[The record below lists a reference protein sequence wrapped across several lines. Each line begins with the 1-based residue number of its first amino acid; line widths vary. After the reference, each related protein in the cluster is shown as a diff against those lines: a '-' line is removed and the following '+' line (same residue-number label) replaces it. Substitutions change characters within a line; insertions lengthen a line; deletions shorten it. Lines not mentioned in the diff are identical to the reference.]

1 MFFFYHKTQ
10 NALLNLTRVFPRCS
24 NLTHSCIKGSFLEPE
39 CDWSDGDLVFANST
53 CFAEDTL
60 AAIAERATLLRPG
73 ARVVTFTTALKT
85 PWLRVLLKKRYQM
98 SWGPATVFVHQKLRS
113 ENKMDLRYCI

>member
-1 MFFFYHKTQ
+1 CAVGIEVLAGVYR
-10 NALLNLTRVFPRCS
+10 ASTRVLKRYRRLVEPVFCTPADIELR
-24 NLTHSCIKGSFLEPE
+24 KGSFLDPA

-60 AAIAERATLLRPG
+60 LAIARRAELLRPG

-85 PWLRVLLKKRYQM
+85 LWLRVLTKRRYLM
-98 SWGPATVFVHQKLRS
+98 SWGPATVFVHQKL
-113 ENKMDLRYCI
+113 